1 MTADLAQDSAVRIL
15 PDPAQI
21 AAADPR
27 QSVFVT
33 ANAGSGKTST
43 LVDRVARLLLED
55 VSPGEILCVTYTK
68 AAAAEMQAR
77 LFDRLGAWAV
87 MDDGDLE
94 ASLADLDGRAA
105 TKLSKTDLS
114 NARRLFAKALDT
126 PGGLKIQTLHAF
138 CEKLLRRFPLE
149 AGVTP
154 GFTVLE
160 DQAATA
166 LSHEAR
172 EDLARLAL
180 GNDDGAIGQ
189 AYAHF
194 AVELDFKAFEGLLA
208 RIEADRARLLD
219 YVARVE
225 AGVAPSPHGL
235 VGADPDSDVATIQTD
250 FMRFLDRTEWLSM
263 AEAMDRGSVTD
274 QACAKRMWEA
284 EWSFP
289 EVASVFLTKERGLI
303 KNIAT
308 KSAPPHAKAWM
319 TTMQDKVAAT
329 LGEVRK
335 ARVAEDTG
343 HVLTL
348 ARAHGALYEAAKER
362 RGALDFGD
370 LVARTVEL
378 LTKRSSAAWVLFKL
392 DGGIEHV
399 LIDEAQDT
407 APEQWDI
414 VQAMTE
420 GFFSGIGSK
429 RYGEGKVERTVFA
442 VGDPKQSIYSFQG
455 AKPEKLLEQRRFY
468 SGMIAGAGFKYAGV
482 DLLTSFRSTP
492 EVLTFVDAVFFDET
506 APDIAARARSVV
518 GAQGDRTPHTGIRE
532 DHGCIDIWP
541 LYADEKAPERDAW
554 DAPVDEEPVQ
564 SARKRIAADLARE
577 IRRQVLEGVAVQD
590 RKTRTL
596 RPCGY
601 GDFLVLVRRRDATF
615 EEIIRAMKAV
625 GVPVAGADRLKLS
638 SHIAF
643 DDLIALARVALY
655 PDDELSLAEVLRSPF
670 CDIPDDGTPDSL
682 YELAGADPKR
692 KRLWSALQARAGEHA
707 SWGRARALIDFA
719 VVGRGRDPF
728 AFFAGL
734 LNRVDETG
742 LSGRARLLNR
752 LGREAEEAIDE
763 TLNQVLAAEQRGGRD
778 LETCLAMLEGT
789 DVEVKRELEAARGE
803 VRVMTVHGAKGLEA
817 PVVILPDTTS
827 RAKAQG
833 PTLMPV
839 ELADGTEAWLMCPG
853 SEKEDCEASLAAR
866 TARQVRIDDET
877 LRLLYVALTRARDRI
892 VVLGRACGNGKQG
905 YDDGSWWAVLSETFE
920 RLGTQARD
928 IGDGRT
934 RFGVDP
940 EVLSA
945 GRTLAGATTEVPAWA
960 RAQPPVDPSA
970 RYVSP
975 SQVQAGKRLAAPSP
989 LAVTEGEGG
998 AVLGRFR
1005 RGDLI
1010 HRLLERLPEIA
1021 VADRA
1026 DAAAR
1031 LLARER
1037 DLSDDQ
1043 RAEMINSAFGVL
1055 TDDRFAEVF
1064 GPGSRAEIALT
1075 GGAPEL
1081 ASGVVING
1089 RIDRLVVTPDRVL
1102 VVDYKTN
1109 RPAPDRI
1116 EDADPAYVT
1125 QMATYVAVLKRLY
1138 PERPVE
1144 AALVWTDGPKLMAV
1158 PQELMDEAL
1167 SALVQ

>member
-1 MTADLAQDSAVRIL
+1 MKTETAVRIL

-55 VSPGEILCVTYTK
+55 VGPGEILCVTYTK

-77 LFDRLGAWAV
+77 LFDRLGEWAV
-87 MDDGDLE
+87 MDDARLE
-94 ASLADLDGRAA
+94 ASLADLDGRTA
-105 TKLSKTDLS
+105 TILSMTELS

-180 GNDDGAIGQ
+180 GSEDGAIGR

-219 YVARVE
+219 YVVRVD
-225 AGVAPSPHGL
+225 AGTAPGPHAL
-235 VGADPDSDVATIQTD
+235 VGVDTDRDVAAIQND
-250 FMRFLDRTEWLSM
+250 FMRFLDRAEWLAM

-289 EVASVFLTKERGLI
+289 EVASVFLTSGQPRKSM
-303 KNIAT
+303 AT
-308 KSAPPHAKAWM
+308 KSAPPEAREWLTA
-319 TTMQDKVAAT
+319 MQDKVVAA

-348 ARAHGALYEAAKER
+348 ARAHGALYDAAKER

-370 LVARTVEL
+370 LVARTVAL
-378 LTKRSSAAWVLFKL
+378 LTVRSSAAWVLFKL

-414 VQAMTE
+414 VQALTE

-429 RYGEGKVERTVFA
+429 RYGAGKVERTVFA
-442 VGDPKQSIYSFQG
+442 VGDEKQSIYSFQG
-455 AKPEKLLEQRRFY
+455 ARPERLRQESQRYDTMVR
-468 SGMIAGAGFKYAGV
+468 GAGAAFAGV
-482 DLLTSFRSTP
+482 ELATSFRSTP
-492 EVLTFVDAVFFDET
+492 EVLSFVDAVFASPERTRSLVGET
-506 APDIAARARSVV
+506 VGTIPAHIAKRV
-518 GAQGDRTPHTGIRE
+518 D
-532 DHGCIDIWP
+532 DHGCIDLWP
-541 LYADEKAPERDAW
+541 IYADEKPPERDAW
-554 DAPVDEEPVQ
+554 DDPLDQEPVQ
-564 SARKRIAADLARE
+564 SARKRMAADLARE
-577 IRRQVLEGVAVQD
+577 IRRQVMAGVAVQD
-590 RKTRTL
+590 RKERTL

-643 DDLIALARVALY
+643 DDLIAVARVALY

-670 CDIPDDGTPDSL
+670 CDIADDGAPDSL

-692 KRLWSALQARAGEHA
+692 KRLWAALRARAGEHA
-707 SWGRARALIDFA
+707 SWGRARDLIDFA
-719 VVGRGRDPF
+719 IESRNRDPF

-734 LNRVDETG
+734 LNRIDATG
-742 LSGRARLLNR
+742 LSGRARILAR
-752 LGREAEEAIDE
+752 LGREAAEAIDE
-763 TLNQVLAAEQRGGRD
+763 TLNQVLAAEQRGGID
-778 LETCLAMLEGT
+778 LETCLSMLET
-789 DVEVKRELEAARGE
+789 ADVEVKREMEGARDE

-827 RAKAQG
+827 KAKAQG

-839 ELADGTEAWLMCPG
+839 ELGDGAEGWLMCPG
-853 SEKEDCEASLAAR
+853 SEKEDCEASGEAR
-866 TARQVRIDDET
+866 TARQARVDDET
-877 LRLLYVALTRARDRI
+877 LRLLYVALTRARDR
-892 VVLGRACGNGKQG
+892 VVILGRGSAKSKLG
-905 YDDGSWWAVLSETFE
+905 YDEGSWWAVLTETFE
-920 RLGTQARD
+920 RLGGQVRD
-928 IGDGRT
+928 IGDGRR
-934 RFGVDP
+934 RFGIDP
-940 EVLSA
+940 VVMA
-945 GRTLAGATTEVPAWA
+945 AGADSAVPGVDVPDWA
-960 RAQPPVDPSA
+960 RAMPPVDPSA

-975 SQVQAGKRLAAPSP
+975 SQAKAVKRVSAPSP
-989 LAVTEGEGG
+989 LAVAGVDGG
-998 AVLGRFR
+998 ASLGRFR

-1010 HRLLERLPEIA
+1010 HLLLERLPEIEA
-1021 VADRA
+1021 EARP
-1026 DAAAR
+1026 DAAR
-1031 LLARER
+1031 RMLARER

-1043 RAEMINSAFGVL
+1043 RAEMIKAAFDVLEDARFSA
-1055 TDDRFAEVF
+1055 VF
-1064 GPGSRAEIALT
+1064 GAGSRAEVALT
-1075 GGAPEL
+1075 GSAPGL
-1081 ASGVVING
+1081 PAGVSISG
-1089 RIDRLVVTPDRVL
+1089 RIDRLVVTPERVL

-1116 EDADPAYVT
+1116 EDADPAYVA
-1125 QMATYVAVLKRLY
+1125 QMAVYVAVLKRLY
-1138 PERPVE
+1138 PDRPVE
-1144 AALVWTDGPKLMAV
+1144 AALVWTDGPRLMAV
-1158 PQELMDEAL
+1158 PQGLMDEAL
-1167 SALVQ
+1167 LSLR